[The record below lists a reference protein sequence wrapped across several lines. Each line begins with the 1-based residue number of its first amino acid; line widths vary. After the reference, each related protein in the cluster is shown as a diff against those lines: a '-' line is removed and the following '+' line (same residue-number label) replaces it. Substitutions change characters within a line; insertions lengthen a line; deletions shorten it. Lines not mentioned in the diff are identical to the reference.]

1 MNTVQLECFI
11 AVAEHL
17 SFSKASRSLKIT
29 QPAVSHQIQ
38 TLEEELEV
46 KLFNRTNK
54 SVSLT
59 QEGILFLSDAR
70 LILKTA
76 LSAKERLGMREHFVP
91 FDLGCHNHMELNL
104 LPPILKQLSQE
115 FPLLRPTIHL
125 VPFPSLL
132 SLAESN
138 QIHAVLGT
146 KDDQTSSLWFKEL
159 CTVPIACVCSPN
171 HPLAQHKALT
181 KKQLAGNYIACS
193 PRQIPDSVFAVQ
205 SSILADLP
213 PRQRFLA
220 ENIEGAFALV
230 KAEMGYTL
238 YPDILPAREPGLCYI
253 PITDLPKISFG
264 VYCQYQRNLPVL
276 KRFLALI
283 SQHLKDGMP
292 AS

>member
-283 SQHLKDGMP
+283 SQLLKDGIP